1 MYIIYKYFFKEPPI
15 VLKSDTDNKYK
26 GFYNF
31 LPVNN
36 RNSRV
41 FQIWS
46 IAFPLI
52 LNKHPLI

>member
-1 MYIIYKYFFKEPPI
+1 MYITYKCFFKDRPI

-26 GFYNF
+26 GFYNV

-41 FQIWS
+41 LQTWS
-46 IAFPLI
+46 IAFHLI
-52 LNKHPLI
+52 LKKHPLI